1 MVEGEQMSDAE
12 LYRVVHSAA
21 GAAAG
26 GGGGGWNGP
35 EPYGGGG
42 GGEAVQPAA
51 PAWYKT
57 VAGWWG
63 DGRIPDAEFAASAR
77 YVLDAGLVSLPG

>member
-1 MVEGEQMSDAE
+1 MVKGEQMSDAE

-21 GAAAG
+21 MAAG
-26 GGGGGWNGP
+26 GGGEWNSQELHGDD
-35 EPYGGGG
+35 G
-42 GGEAVQPAA
+42 AQPAV

-77 YVLDAGLVSLPG
+77 YVLDVGLVSLPG